1 MAHTMV
7 GRSAP
12 TANQG
17 RIITGFAALRVSDGT
32 PDQLGEST
40 LIIDQLRGTSR
51 A

>member
-7 GRSAP
+7 GRPAP
-12 TANQG
+12 TANQS
-17 RIITGFAALRVSDGT
+17 RIINGFAALRVSDGT

-40 LIIDQLRGTSR
+40 RIIDQLRGISR